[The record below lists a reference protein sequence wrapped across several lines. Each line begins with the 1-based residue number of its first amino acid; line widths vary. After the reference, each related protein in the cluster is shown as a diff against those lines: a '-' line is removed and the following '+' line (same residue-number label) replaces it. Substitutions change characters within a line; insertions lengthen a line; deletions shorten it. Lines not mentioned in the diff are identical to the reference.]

1 MDHYENSPVYNIM
14 GLAIC
19 QLPYINWEPI
29 DQFVDID
36 VLPKKS
42 VPIDQSDQLT
52 NGTTDPLLA
61 YAYYL
66 LPMHT
71 NKP

>member
-1 MDHYENSPVYNIM
+1 MDHYENSLVYNIL

-36 VLPKKS
+36 VLLKKR

-52 NGTTDPLLA
+52 NGAQQLSLAPPLRFSA
-61 YAYYL
+61 F
-66 LPMHT
+66 P
-71 NKP
+71 